1 MKIQN
6 LFAIASVMLLATL
19 VSTTGADANDD
30 LLTAL
35 AAAES
40 SATENIADLDDVD
53 MGLADVESLI
63 NDGEEAVD
71 ETEAVAACY
80 RRFGRSYGY
89 GSFGGRSYGS
99 RSYGHRSYGYSSYRS
114 CYTPSY
120 HSSYRHY
127 TPSYC
132 YTPVTYNYCTP
143 VYSNY
148 WGCW

>member
-1 MKIQN
+1 MKIRN

-19 VSTTGADANDD
+19 VTTANVRADDD

-40 SATENIADLDDVD
+40 NSTESLNDFEEDE
-53 MGLADVESLI
+53 MGMADVESLI
-63 NDGEEAVD
+63 NDGEEEVD
-71 ETEAVAACY
+71 ESEAVAACY
-80 RRFGRSYGY
+80 RRFGRSYG
-89 GSFGGRSYGS
+89 FRSYG
-99 RSYGHRSYGYSSYRS
+99 YRSYGYSSYRS
-114 CYTPSY
+114 CYTPSFY
-120 HSSYRHY
+120 SSYRFH

-132 YTPVTYNYCTP
+132 YTPITYSYCTP